1 MFDNFTVW
9 LGHQTTHTGN
19 LTHLCG
25 GTAGAGVSHHVY
37 GVNVTMIDF
46 RNILHHLIGNL
57 IRTGSPDINDFVI
70 FLALGNQTVLILLFK
85 FLNLSFGFGNQ
96 SGFGFRNNQIV
107 FTERNT
113 SLACIR
119 KPKGHNLVDKQ
130 NRFFLAAVTINNI
143 NDFTDF
149 FLFNQ
154 TVNQRERNIL
164 MLRQNLRNDN
174 ASRRCVNNAVFDF
187 AVIGN
192 IFHSAFDF
200 SMQINRFGI
209 QSQLNFVKVCKN

>member
-1 MFDNFTVW
+1 MVDF
-9 LGHQTTHTGN
+9 GN
-19 LTHLCG
+19 
-25 GTAGAGVSHHVY
+25 V
-37 GVNVTMIDF
+37 
-46 RNILHHLIGNL
+46 LHHFVSDL
-57 IRTGSPDINDFVI
+57 IRAGSPDIDNLVVLFA
-70 FLALGNQTVLILLFK
+70 FGNQTVLILLFK
-85 FLNLSFGFGNQ
+85 FLNLSFSFGNQ

-113 SLACIR
+113 CLACIR

-154 TVNQRERNIL
+154 TVNQRER
-164 MLRQNLRNDN
+164 
-174 ASRRCVNNAVFDF
+174 CVNNAVFDF

-200 SMQINRFGI
+200 SMQINHFGI